1 MGHSPGLSNRG
12 HSLRKIESTS
22 SHNTK
27 TAVTMMG
34 SSRTTMIRILLASTT
49 LALVAG
55 TSSVSQDNSGSLCQ
69 EKEWREHPVLC
80 HFVERAHDDL
90 DALAAELHQSAKAQ
104 GWLVDLETASST
116 TSTGSDAS
124 VTSVDRERNLR
135 TGGNP
140 SGTLS
145 ASTAGLPVVLA
156 HGMGD
161 SCFNSGMQH
170 ITEKVSDL
178 LGGVYTVCIP
188 TGDSQSSDTKN
199 GYFLSMDDS
208 VDAFA
213 AGVAADSNLQQ
224 GFHAIGFSQG
234 NNVIRGYIA
243 KVNNPAVHTFIS
255 VNGVNAGIGAVPYCQ
270 PDVLPTQS
278 SAHTTDGL
286 NDDTSTVQFSMCDL
300 LMEQASRSAYTDFSQ
315 KNSFQANYW
324 RDPRP
329 SAVKEYQTYS
339 QLAVWNNEQ
348 DAIGGHVNETLKENW
363 SKTQAFVWVLAT
375 EDGMIWPRE
384 GEQWGAPDPA
394 DPFHDVLPMKE
405 TEWYQKDL
413 FGLKAAEKAGKN
425 HFESFAGD
433 HLSFT
438 EEDFERW
445 VATYLKA

>member
-1 MGHSPGLSNRG
+1 M
-12 HSLRKIESTS
+12 
-22 SHNTK
+22 
-27 TAVTMMG
+27 VG
-34 SSRTTMIRILLASTT
+34 SSRTMMIRMLLASAT
-49 LALVAG
+49 LMLVAG
-55 TSSVSQDNSGSLCQ
+55 TSYISHDNTGSLCQ

-80 HFVERAHDDL
+80 HFVERARDDL
-90 DALAAELHQSAKAQ
+90 DALAAELHQSAKTQ
-104 GWLVDLETASST
+104 GWLVDLEASPST
-116 TSTGSDAS
+116 SRTGSNVA
-124 VTSVDRERNLR
+124 VTSVERERRLR
-135 TGGNP
+135 TGSNP
-140 SGTLS
+140 RSETVS
-145 ASTAGLPVVLA
+145 AGASVAGLPVVLA

-170 ITEKVSDL
+170 ITGKVSEL

-213 AGVAADSNLQQ
+213 AGVAADSNLQK

-243 KVNNPAVHTFIS
+243 KVNSPAVHTFIS

-270 PDVLPTQS
+270 PDALPLQS
-278 SAHTTDGL
+278 SAHPTVNV
-286 NDDTSTVQFSMCDL
+286 NDETSTVQFSMCDL

-315 KNSFQANYW
+315 RNSFQANYW

-348 DAIGGHVNETLKENW
+348 EAIGGHVNETLRENW
-363 SKTQAFVWVLAT
+363 GKTQAFVWVLA
-375 EDGMIWPRE
+375 EDDGMIWPRE

-394 DPFHDVLPMKE
+394 NPFHDVLPMKE

-413 FGLKAAEKAGKN
+413 FGLKTAEEGGKN
-425 HFESFAGD
+425 HFESFEGD

>member
-1 MGHSPGLSNRG
+1 MVG
-12 HSLRKIESTS
+12 S
-22 SHNTK
+22 SI
-27 TAVTMMG
+27 TMM
-34 SSRTTMIRILLASTT
+34 IRMLLASAA
-49 LALVAG
+49 LSLVAG
-55 TSSVSQDNSGSLCQ
+55 TSSVSHDDSGSLCQ

-80 HFVERAHDDL
+80 HFVERARDDL

-104 GWLVDLETASST
+104 GWLVDLEPSIFT
-116 TSTGSDAS
+116 TETGGNTT
-124 VTSVDRERNLR
+124 VTSVERERRLR
-135 TGGNP
+135 TGSNP
-140 SGTLS
+140 SVS
-145 ASTAGLPVVLA
+145 ASVSVAGLPVVLA

-170 ITEKVSDL
+170 ITGKVLEL

-213 AGVAADSNLQQ
+213 AGVAADSNLQN

-243 KVNNPAVHTFIS
+243 KVNTPAVHTFIS

-270 PDVLPTQS
+270 PDVLPLPVES
-278 SAHTTDGL
+278 SAHTTG
-286 NDDTSTVQFSMCDL
+286 VVRFSMCDL

-315 KNSFQANYW
+315 RNSFQANYW

-348 DAIGGHVNETLKENW
+348 DAIGGHVNETLRENW
-363 SKTQAFVWVLAT
+363 SKTQAFVWVLAS

-413 FGLKAAEKAGKN
+413 FGLKTAEEAGKN
-425 HFESFAGD
+425 HFESFEGD

-438 EEDFERW
+438 EEDFEDW
-445 VATYLKA
+445 VNTYLKA